1 MLPRRRIGIVVV
13 VVVVAAFAFAA
24 RLLAAVGMTT
34 KADAA
39 EHCENNNEYENEND
53 DGCIIAILLD

>member
-1 MLPRRRIGIVVV
+1 MLPRRRIGVVV
-13 VVVVAAFAFAA
+13 VVVVALAA

-39 EHCENNNEYENEND
+39 EHCDNNNEYENENEND